1 MHEPHMS
8 VVVTCALHCFSAQ
21 ATISVLCCS
30 FLEGEPPL
38 PDQLPGEHT
47 GLQSQAGSASF
58 YRSAL

>member
-8 VVVTCALHCFSAQ
+8 VVPAQ
-21 ATISVLCCS
+21 ATILYCVIP
-30 FLEGEPPL
+30 FLRGSHPL

-47 GLQSQAGSASF
+47 GLQSQVGSASF